1 MNTLTKQTTKKAL
14 SKVLE
19 PQGLSSQVNGAEAVV
34 LSLIAEG
41 VEVIFGYPGGAI
53 MPIYD
58 ELYKY
63 QDKTSSY
70 SWTTRTRLST

>member
-1 MNTLTKQTTKKAL
+1 MNTLTKQTTKEAL

-19 PQGLSSQVNGAEAVV
+19 PQGLTSQVSGAEAVV

-41 VEVIFGYPGGAI
+41 VDVIFGYPGGAI
-53 MPIYD
+53 MPVYD

-63 QDKTSSY
+63 QDKLHHI
-70 SWTTRTRLST
+70 SWTTRTRLSA